1 MVYELYFNKN
11 VNKVNQEVNNKKVLI
26 AEKREMMLL
35 ILNDQK

>member
-11 VNKVNQEVNNKKVLI
+11 VNKVNQEVNNKKILI
-26 AEKREMMLL
+26 AEKRETMLL

>member
-11 VNKVNQEVNNKKVLI
+11 VNKVNQEVNKKVLI